1 MTAIEGGLKRE
12 ACSTMQLARERRRR
26 HVAVGAII
34 FLAVCLSWPPSRSLR
49 AEAPG
54 GKHVLVLFSHESA
67 TYADFDRPLRAS
79 LTRDLTYPVDFFTEY
94 LDLLRFPRDRYE
106 QQIVDALRVKY
117 RGRRL
122 DLIVVVSPLALDFL
136 MARRDELFSGV
147 PIVFASINVDRF
159 RGQPPPAN
167 VTGVA
172 VRRDYRDTV
181 NLALG
186 IHPDTQRVI
195 VPVGTSAVERS
206 WLESLRESFKEYEG
220 RVAITYPTDLP
231 MHEIERRLQTLQPH
245 SLILFA
251 PMLYTDSAGDYFR
264 PEDIAALV
272 SASSSVPVYGTDE
285 PFLGKGIVGGVL
297 YDMAAVGVAAGRM
310 GQRILSGEQASQIP
324 IQTMDANR
332 TAFDARQLKRW
343 GINERRLPPG
353 SAVFFR
359 EPTLWTQYR
368 AAVIAT
374 ATIVAGQTAVVSLL
388 LIQGAR
394 RRRAEVALRESERR
408 LRATVEQNQDL
419 AGRLIHAQEAE
430 RSRIARDLHDDIS
443 QQLASVGIMLSLLK
457 RNVGRP
463 GSESKTVQTVSTL
476 QDRTSTLA
484 EAIRNLS
491 HELHPGMLEHSGLVT
506 TLRRHC
512 ADVERLHHL
521 TVTFSTEGNLDSLS
535 PDVAL
540 CLFRVAQ
547 EALANAVRHARAHT
561 ILVQLTATDHSLELS
576 IIDDGIGFATADCA
590 RSGLGLR
597 SIDERVRLAGGSM
610 QVESRLGDGTALR
623 VRISR
628 VPLDLAAPLPFASE
642 SGV

>member
-1 MTAIEGGLKRE
+1 
-12 ACSTMQLARERRRR
+12 MQLARERRRR

-34 FLAVCLSWPPSRSLR
+34 IAAICVLWIPSRSLR

-67 TYADFDRPLRAS
+67 TYTDFDRPLRAS
-79 LTRDLTYPVDFFTEY
+79 LTRDLIYPVDFFTEY
-94 LDLLRFPRDRYE
+94 LDLIRFPREHHE

-117 RGRRL
+117 RSRRI
-122 DLIVVVSPLALDFL
+122 DLIVVVSPLAFDFL

-147 PIVFASINVDRF
+147 PIVFASINVERF
-159 RGQPPPAN
+159 SGQPLPAN

-181 NLALG
+181 NLALR
-186 IHPDTQRVI
+186 IHPDTQRVV
-195 VPVGTSAVERS
+195 VPVGTSTVERS

-220 RVAITYPTDLP
+220 RVAITYLTDLP
-231 MHEIERRLQTLQPH
+231 MHEIERRLQTLPPH

-272 SASSSVPVYGTDE
+272 SASSDVPVYGTDE
-285 PFLGKGIVGGVL
+285 PFFGKGIVGGVL
-297 YDMAAVGVAAGRM
+297 YDMAAVGVAAGRI
-310 GQRILSGEQASQIP
+310 GQRILSGEQAAQIP
-324 IQTMDANR
+324 IQTMDPNR

-343 GINERRLPPG
+343 GIDERRLPPG
-353 SAVFFR
+353 SAVLFR
-359 EPTLWTQYR
+359 EPTLWSQYR

-374 ATIVAGQTAVVSLL
+374 VTIVAGQTAVVSLL
-388 LIQGAR
+388 LIQAAR

-408 LRATVEQNQDL
+408 FRVTVEQNQDL

-430 RSRIARDLHDDIS
+430 RSRIARDLHDDLS
-443 QQLASVGIMLSLLK
+443 QQLASVGIMLSALK

-463 GSESKTVQTVSTL
+463 GSESENLQTVTTL

-484 EAIRNLS
+484 EAVKNLS
-491 HELHPGMLEHSGLVT
+491 HELHPGVLEHVGLVT

-512 ADVERLHHL
+512 ADVEQLHHL
-521 TVTFSTEGNLDSLS
+521 TVTFSAGDNVDSLS
-535 PDVAL
+535 LDVAL

-547 EALANAVRHARAHT
+547 EALANAVRHARPRT
-561 ILVQLTATDHSLELS
+561 ILVQLTSNDDSVELS
-576 IIDDGIGFATADCA
+576 IIDDGIGFATADRA

-597 SIDERVRLAGGSM
+597 SIDERVRLARGNM
-610 QVESRLGDGTALR
+610 QVESRIGHGTALR

-628 VPLDLAAPLPFASE
+628 AAPLPFASE
-642 SGV
+642 AGV